1 MISQKLSV
9 YIPHVFP
16 NITKDRIVDVF
27 YKQSIGQV
35 ERVDY
40 VPKKGKDGKEYFMA
54 FIHMSKWFDN
64 DSVANLQDRIISK
77 TENARIV
84 YDDPWFWNLYENVN
98 PRSASE
104 LKMEEQIVTLTKL
117 VNQQKD
123 RMDEMDAFTQYLED
137 ELNQAQAQI
146 AFLKDNTSVHTV
158 SPVQD
163 MSYTTPPH
171 APLKRQMTM
180 MPEDVSADIA
190 QEFQSY
196 GSLGSSR
203 DEKMTISELDTTQFA
218 SSPPS

>member
-54 FIHMSKWFDN
+54 FIHMNKWFDN

-104 LKMEEQIVTLTKL
+104 LKMEEQIASLNKL

-137 ELNQAQAQI
+137 ELNQALARI
-146 AFLKDNTSVHTV
+146 AFLQDNMNIHPI
-158 SPVQD
+158 SPVQE
-163 MSYTTPPH
+163 MSNVTPPPV
-171 APLKRQMTM
+171 PLKRPMSM

-196 GSLGSSR
+196 GSLGSR
-203 DEKMTISELDTTQFA
+203 DGKMTLSELETQFA
-218 SSPPS
+218 ASPPS

>member
-104 LKMEEQIVTLTKL
+104 LKMEEQIASLNKL

-123 RMDEMDAFTQYLED
+123 RMDELDAFTQYLED
-137 ELNQAQAQI
+137 ELNQALAKI
-146 AFLKDNTSVHTV
+146 AFLQDNTSVHTS

-163 MSYTTPPH
+163 MSYDTPLH
-171 APLKRQMTM
+171 APPLKRQMSM

-196 GSLGSSR
+196 GSLGSR
-203 DEKMTISELDTTQFA
+203 DGKMTLSELETQFA

>member
-1 MISQKLSV
+1 
-9 YIPHVFP
+9 
-16 NITKDRIVDVF
+16 
-27 YKQSIGQV
+27 
-35 ERVDY
+35 
-40 VPKKGKDGKEYFMA
+40 
-54 FIHMSKWFDN
+54 MSKWFDN
-64 DSVANLQDRIISK
+64 ESVANLQDRIISK
-77 TENARIV
+77 TVNARIV

-158 SPVQD
+158 SSVQD
-163 MSYTTPPH
+163 MSYTTPPQ
-171 APLKRQMTM
+171 APLKRQMSI

-203 DEKMTISELDTTQFA
+203 DEKMTISELDATQFA
-218 SSPPS
+218 ASPPS